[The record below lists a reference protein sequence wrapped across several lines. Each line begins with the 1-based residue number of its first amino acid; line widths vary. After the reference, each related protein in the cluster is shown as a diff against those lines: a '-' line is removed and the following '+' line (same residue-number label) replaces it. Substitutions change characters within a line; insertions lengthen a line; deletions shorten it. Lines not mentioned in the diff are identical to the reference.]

1 MGVHELSALLWR
13 ERELLEVLQFKLEV
27 EQLLLT
33 TGNTR
38 WLNRASAETEQ
49 VSGHIRDLGLART
62 VEVAAVANE
71 WGVAENST
79 LGDLIEHSPEPIWTD
94 ILGSH
99 LKGFADLV
107 EKIQIARDANL
118 ALLREANRATQD
130 TIGDLDIGPA
140 TYNAS
145 GTSSTSGSGSSAP
158 GSAGSGSS
166 GASPAARLLDE
177 EG

>member
-1 MGVHELSALLWR
+1 MSVHELSALLWR

-33 TGNTR
+33 SGNTR
-38 WLNRASAETEQ
+38 WLARASAETEQ
-49 VSGHIRDLGLART
+49 VSAHLRDLGLART

-71 WGVAENST
+71 WGCAPEST
-79 LGDLIEHSPEPIWTD
+79 LADLIEHSPDAVWTE

-107 EKIQIARDANL
+107 ERIQIARDANL
-118 ALLREANRATQD
+118 VLLREANRATQD

-140 TYNAS
+140 TY
-145 GTSSTSGSGSSAP
+145 TSSGSTAANSA
-158 GSAGSGSS
+158 
-166 GASPAARLLDE
+166 AARLLDE